1 MVYKVNNQ
9 LAGLLSEGWAEAAEL
24 PGKRERE
31 RDGGGGRSSRG
42 WWLAPAGGQQPANVN
57 MMSPVSDMWYYHWKR
72 KLPHFLYLFT
82 IYMICVQDLVLGC
95 SDCRISLS
103 NPTGIFTSPCFP
115 SDYPNSQ
122 ACKWILR
129 APPGF
134 IIQITFIEFDIEEA
148 PNCIYDSLTLDT
160 GENQVKFCGV
170 TAKGLSFNSTGNEMI
185 VSFAS
190 DFSIQKR
197 GFNASYNRVAV
208 SLRNQKVIIPQTSDV
223 DPVSV
228 AKTVPVPELSQ
239 FTLCFEATKA
249 SNAAND
255 WKAFSYSDPLSTELL
270 SFGKTTKGHFL
281 SISGT
286 ECILDSVLITNSDGD
301 FFTETFEQLCIVWD
315 GFSGTIGVN
324 GKSIY
329 HTVLCSGTFGQVI
342 PGNGRLV
349 LGSDSN
355 EISSLNGDIYNFR
368 LWNFTMSSQKLSNLS
383 CDVKGNIVDWEN
395 DFWSI
400 PTSALKA
407 ENNLSCGSYLIP
419 PPTTEP
425 TSCEN
430 LGSLCQA
437 TTTVN
442 ATTPPPPTVT
452 TNMPD
457 TNRTDKPNDDLRE
470 LRVPATVIF
479 RMKRNSP
486 ESSRSLLQGQQDS
499 MIKGVKNLGIIS
511 TPIIWPVRQ
520 RPLQPSKSSSPKDQN
535 PERKNVHNVFLLPTS
550 EATSAASGETE
561 VATLNPF
568 TEHNTTIN
576 QSTHNSVL
584 NHSSGLLNE
593 IHDIAQIPITPMV
606 TDHSK
611 NVGLPLLQSES
622 FSPELTWT
630 LTDGLD
636 YTNSELAFL
645 TLTSKRNLYEHTKE
659 PLWIFSS
666 NSGTSSSTH
675 ESIHNVLKSLSWW
688 NNAASYHHVISDIPE
703 ENHHS
708 LSSLSAASTQYES
721 SFQKSRLD
729 LLEFSPENVYL
740 VSTKKILEDDSIRNS
755 VYIAEANDELQSTKF
770 KYFKD
775 HQSVNLRKVTS
786 KQTHLSN
793 PSSFFQDIK
802 EIYKE
807 AILDIQPTE
816 TLLTLEDSTELLRL
830 SALLLATRKRSSE
843 FQHTVTVSPVY
854 QESLSHAYLKS
865 DLFIFRP
872 LTKLP
877 KEEDEEASS
886 PEDEF
891 ELFNTL
897 ISTSNYIPHSLKPS
911 ANMQRKP
918 NEIPGNEK
926 LESTLDTNHN
936 DNLHEDSVFSTPEP
950 ENMNRIS
957 NTWKPGYLGLP
968 TQYINIAPSL
978 PASFWTLYYNFKQ
991 ESPEFSG
998 ELSESWWFSFN
1009 KLASSTEKQTFFS
1022 SPTAADNILMH
1033 TTINTSGYGTEK
1045 MNFSSYMSSLDMESF
1060 SSIVLI
1066 PSLGISENIKGKI
1079 SQSKMTIS
1087 PNINVSSNSHFPS
1100 LEMSSHQPS
1109 MQLRTSTFDISHAT
1123 FTDEFKSVASLHM
1136 QTWDQISSPDQIGM
1150 TFQHH
1155 RQTFASIFFTY
1166 SAAQPSCTEDNYVA
1180 CLPDR
1185 SSESSVTYT
1194 KANGPSQSQNIYMVK
1209 ESNPTSAFDNGKSK
1223 VQPDVDTDFV
1233 GTHSSLRSNFLTM
1246 TLSLEKTDTLHSE
1259 QKIRASAHPD
1269 SCSTSLLFSTPSL
1282 SQSLQNDLDKIS
1294 PSLGQLWNVAEL
1306 NLLTKL
1312 AIKSHITV
1320 LEQKSVE
1327 DPEINLTPSLEMGV
1341 LYDVNIGST
1350 TLLMSN
1356 TESPLPGRES
1366 EWEVYYYSSRQIEG
1380 FINKGMS
1387 SLNSSN
1393 IHTIDSQLQTMHL
1406 SFEAYTDY
1414 GKITNISFI
1423 LEPTTIS
1430 VVASA
1435 ISLSSPYSGTFIHA
1449 TESILNYAVTIT
1461 GATIHH
1467 SVLQS
1472 QRSASQVMYHQS
1484 SISVYENP
1492 LANASAGTSQI
1503 FTPYRPLNP
1512 LTSSP
1517 KLVLS
1522 YLCNFFA
1529 ELSCLCGPEV
1539 NYRGLF
1545 YRISITV
1552 FNYKSILESKVQSVV
1567 AEWLNKTFQNWNYT
1581 VYVVNISVQPTTVNE
1596 LTREKRSI
1604 SDQRLVV
1611 WALLVYNSTNN
1622 ISLEEQA
1629 IRQKL
1634 ISNNET
1640 IGDGLR
1646 VHTVDVDPVE
1656 KCTAEENPPN
1666 YFWPDTRPT
1675 VTNFTLCHGSS
1686 VQIASRTC
1694 FLNPYNYTSYWGQ
1707 PDLRNCTE
1715 NAADIAN
1722 QLLNLTGEGQQ
1733 LTSDKVNDVVQ
1744 KLKKIVN
1751 DEEIDESLGSTVVT
1765 IFSNILTSSDS
1776 VLAASS
1782 SEALKTIDTLALK
1795 IQFTGPSMSIST
1807 RNLALGVSSINST
1820 SFSGSSFS
1828 VGPQNNASDFQLDF
1842 DKNQGNALAS
1852 VVLPSS
1858 LLKNL
1863 SQDEFEAVS
1872 RAQFTFFNKNGLFQ
1886 DAEMNANL
1894 TSFVVACSIGN
1905 VTIRDL
1911 QDAVKITIK
1920 HTLFQED
1927 LNPTCVFWDMNKN
1940 NGNGGWNS
1948 TGCIAQAESSENE
1961 TVCLCNHLTHFGVL
1975 MDLQGTASQID
1986 PQNNKVLTFITYIGC
2001 GISAI
2006 FSAATLLTYI
2016 AFEKLRRDYPSKIL
2030 MNLSTALLFLNLVFL
2045 LDGWIASFNIEGLC
2059 IAVAALLHFFL
2070 LATFT
2075 WMGLEAVHMYIALVK
2090 VFNTYIRRYI
2100 LKFCIIG
2107 WGLPALVVTIVLA
2120 STNTN
2125 ASRVYGKDL
2134 YGRGAKE
2141 QGGDDFCWIKDKV
2154 VFYVTCAGYFG
2165 IMFLMNIAMF
2175 VVVMVQICGRN
2186 GKRSNRTLREEVL
2199 RNLRSM
2205 VSLTFLLGMTWGFA
2219 FFAWGPLNLPFMYL
2233 FAIFNSLQGL
2243 FIFVFHCAMKEN
2255 VQKQWRRHLCCGRF
2269 RLADNSDW
2277 SKTATNII
2285 KKSSDNL
2292 GKSLSSSSIGSNS
2305 TYLTSKSKSTSNTYF
2320 KRNSHTAF
2328 PQQRWNIPD
2337 NTFVDKPAS
2346 KFAQVDGEQTPII
2359 PVHQVIDKVKGYC
2372 SAHSDNFYKNIM
2384 MSDTF
2389 SHSTKF

>member
-1 MVYKVNNQ
+1 
-9 LAGLLSEGWAEAAEL
+9 
-24 PGKRERE
+24 
-31 RDGGGGRSSRG
+31 
-42 WWLAPAGGQQPANVN
+42 

-82 IYMICVQDLVLGC
+82 IYVICVQDLVLGC

-122 ACKWILR
+122 ACKWTLR

-315 GFSGTIGVN
+315 GFSGIIGVN

-437 TTTVN
+437 TTVN

-457 TNRTDKPNDDLRE
+457 TNRTDKPND
-470 LRVPATVIF
+470 
-479 RMKRNSP
+479 
-486 ESSRSLLQGQQDS
+486 G
-499 MIKGVKNLGIIS
+499 
-511 TPIIWPVRQ
+511 
-520 RPLQPSKSSSPKDQN
+520 
-535 PERKNVHNVFLLPTS
+535 
-550 EATSAASGETE
+550 
-561 VATLNPF
+561 
-568 TEHNTTIN
+568 
-576 QSTHNSVL
+576 
-584 NHSSGLLNE
+584 
-593 IHDIAQIPITPMV
+593 
-606 TDHSK
+606 
-611 NVGLPLLQSES
+611 
-622 FSPELTWT
+622 
-630 LTDGLD
+630 
-636 YTNSELAFL
+636 
-645 TLTSKRNLYEHTKE
+645 
-659 PLWIFSS
+659 
-666 NSGTSSSTH
+666 
-675 ESIHNVLKSLSWW
+675 
-688 NNAASYHHVISDIPE
+688 
-703 ENHHS
+703 
-708 LSSLSAASTQYES
+708 
-721 SFQKSRLD
+721 
-729 LLEFSPENVYL
+729 
-740 VSTKKILEDDSIRNS
+740 
-755 VYIAEANDELQSTKF
+755 
-770 KYFKD
+770 
-775 HQSVNLRKVTS
+775 
-786 KQTHLSN
+786 
-793 PSSFFQDIK
+793 
-802 EIYKE
+802 
-807 AILDIQPTE
+807 
-816 TLLTLEDSTELLRL
+816 
-830 SALLLATRKRSSE
+830 
-843 FQHTVTVSPVY
+843 
-854 QESLSHAYLKS
+854 
-865 DLFIFRP
+865 
-872 LTKLP
+872 
-877 KEEDEEASS
+877 
-886 PEDEF
+886 
-891 ELFNTL
+891 
-897 ISTSNYIPHSLKPS
+897 
-911 ANMQRKP
+911 
-918 NEIPGNEK
+918 
-926 LESTLDTNHN
+926 
-936 DNLHEDSVFSTPEP
+936 
-950 ENMNRIS
+950 
-957 NTWKPGYLGLP
+957 
-968 TQYINIAPSL
+968 
-978 PASFWTLYYNFKQ
+978 
-991 ESPEFSG
+991 
-998 ELSESWWFSFN
+998 
-1009 KLASSTEKQTFFS
+1009 
-1022 SPTAADNILMH
+1022 
-1033 TTINTSGYGTEK
+1033 
-1045 MNFSSYMSSLDMESF
+1045 
-1060 SSIVLI
+1060 
-1066 PSLGISENIKGKI
+1066 
-1079 SQSKMTIS
+1079 
-1087 PNINVSSNSHFPS
+1087 
-1100 LEMSSHQPS
+1100 
-1109 MQLRTSTFDISHAT
+1109 
-1123 FTDEFKSVASLHM
+1123 
-1136 QTWDQISSPDQIGM
+1136 
-1150 TFQHH
+1150 
-1155 RQTFASIFFTY
+1155 
-1166 SAAQPSCTEDNYVA
+1166 
-1180 CLPDR
+1180 
-1185 SSESSVTYT
+1185 
-1194 KANGPSQSQNIYMVK
+1194 
-1209 ESNPTSAFDNGKSK
+1209 
-1223 VQPDVDTDFV
+1223 
-1233 GTHSSLRSNFLTM
+1233 
-1246 TLSLEKTDTLHSE
+1246 
-1259 QKIRASAHPD
+1259 
-1269 SCSTSLLFSTPSL
+1269 
-1282 SQSLQNDLDKIS
+1282 
-1294 PSLGQLWNVAEL
+1294 
-1306 NLLTKL
+1306 
-1312 AIKSHITV
+1312 
-1320 LEQKSVE
+1320 
-1327 DPEINLTPSLEMGV
+1327 
-1341 LYDVNIGST
+1341 
-1350 TLLMSN
+1350 
-1356 TESPLPGRES
+1356 
-1366 EWEVYYYSSRQIEG
+1366 
-1380 FINKGMS
+1380 
-1387 SLNSSN
+1387 
-1393 IHTIDSQLQTMHL
+1393 
-1406 SFEAYTDY
+1406 
-1414 GKITNISFI
+1414 
-1423 LEPTTIS
+1423 
-1430 VVASA
+1430 
-1435 ISLSSPYSGTFIHA
+1435 
-1449 TESILNYAVTIT
+1449 
-1461 GATIHH
+1461 
-1467 SVLQS
+1467 
-1472 QRSASQVMYHQS
+1472 
-1484 SISVYENP
+1484 
-1492 LANASAGTSQI
+1492 
-1503 FTPYRPLNP
+1503 
-1512 LTSSP
+1512 
-1517 KLVLS
+1517 
-1522 YLCNFFA
+1522 
-1529 ELSCLCGPEV
+1529 
-1539 NYRGLF
+1539 GLF

-1552 FNYKSILESKVQSVV
+1552 FKYKSILESKVQSVV

-1596 LTREKRSI
+1596 LTREKRSFP
-1604 SDQRLVV
+1604 DQRLVV

-1694 FLNPYNYTSYWGQ
+1694 FLNPHNYTSYWGQ

-1842 DKNQGNALAS
+1842 DKNQENALAS

-1940 NGNGGWNS
+1940 NGNGGWNP

-1961 TVCLCNHLTHFGVL
+1961 TVCLCSHLTHFGVL

-2134 YGRGAKE
+2134 YGRDAKG

-2320 KRNSHTAF
+2320 KRNSHT
-2328 PQQRWNIPD
+2328 D
-2337 NTFVDKPAS
+2337 NTFVDKSAS
-2346 KFAQVDGEQTPII
+2346 KFAQMDGEQTPII